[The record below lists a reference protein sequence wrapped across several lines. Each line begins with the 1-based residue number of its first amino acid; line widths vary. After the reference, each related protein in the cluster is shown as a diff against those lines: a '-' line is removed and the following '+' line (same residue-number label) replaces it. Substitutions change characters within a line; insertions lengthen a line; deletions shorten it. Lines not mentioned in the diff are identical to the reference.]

1 MQIRSGSLAL
11 AALMGCLA
19 MQAPVTLYA
28 ADAAPA
34 KATKGAMDG
43 LLDLLRDRGILSGAE
58 ADEFKRKMEEEKAHE
73 IAEAVKKQQGPAPA
87 QVVKNK
93 ELPPLKTTL
102 PEEALTG
109 LIDKAGKQQLLTPA
123 EAALV
128 KERYRKRA
136 EFEKSVAATKGQRLP
151 EKDLRSLIEV
161 MKEQGLVGAD
171 EAQELTARLSDEFEA
186 AEAAAAKAGT
196 APSLEKMPATIITA
210 ERQIPYVRS
219 SMPQE
224 DLTAM
229 IDKAAAQ
236 RVLLPWETAFV
247 KARYQKK
254 VGLDQVAEAVSGE
267 VKTEMRAEVNK
278 AAKEEVASAGK
289 SIAAPSWTK
298 KISLSGD
305 MRLRYEATFF
315 DGGNDVLQNP
325 LTPATLMNTT
335 EDRQRFR
342 VRARLNVNA
351 KVNDEVEAV
360 FGLATGNTTDPVST
374 NQTLG
379 TYFNKK
385 AIQVDQAYVA
395 WKPGDWLTVRGGH
408 FPNPWFSTDL
418 VWDQDL
424 NFDGIAATYRQR
436 LNPEWTLFLTGGAFP
451 IQEVEFSQRDKW
463 LFAGQLGAEY
473 RKEDELAAKLAVA
486 YYGYSNMTGK
496 VYDGLDIDNY
506 SSAQFLQK
514 GNSIFNLNTQATS
527 LSDYK
532 MGLLS
537 DFSLLNLT
545 GQLDLGYWHPFH
557 LIFTA
562 DYVNNLG
569 FDRAAMASR
578 AGVSASEIV
587 KGTEGYQ
594 LRLDVGYPKVREQW
608 DWKAYLAYKRLEADA
623 VLDAFTDSDFHL
635 GGTNAK
641 GWILGGELGLL
652 KNTSLSARWMT
663 TNEITGPAFAVDL
676 FQLDLNVRF

>member
-28 ADAAPA
+28 ADAVPV
-34 KATKGAMDG
+34 KTTKGAMDG

-73 IAEAVKKQQGPAPA
+73 IAEAVKKQPGPAPV
-87 QVVKNK
+87 QVVKSK

-136 EFEKSVAATKGQRLP
+136 EFEKSVAAAKGQRLP

-186 AEAAAAKAGT
+186 AEAAAAKAGA
-196 APSLEKMPATIITA
+196 APPLEKMPATIITA
-210 ERQIPYVRS
+210 ERQIPYIRS

-229 IDKAAAQ
+229 IDKATAQ

-289 SIAAPSWTK
+289 SIAAPAWTK

-305 MRLRYEATFF
+305 IRLRYESTFF
-315 DGGNDVLQNP
+315 DGSGNYNSIIN
-325 LTPATLMNTT
+325 PATLQIQNTT
-335 EDRQRFR
+335 EDRQRLR
-342 VRARLNVNA
+342 TRARLNVNA

-360 FGLATGNTTDPVST
+360 FGLATGNITDPVST

-385 AIQVDQAYVA
+385 AIQVDLAYVA
-395 WKPGDWLTVRGGH
+395 WKPGDWLTVWGGH
-408 FPNPWFSTDL
+408 FPNPWFHTDL

-424 NFDGIAATYRQR
+424 NFDGIAATYRHR
-436 LNPEWTLFLTGGAFP
+436 LTPEWNLFLTGGAFP
-451 IQEVEFSQRDKW
+451 IQEIELSQRDKW
-463 LFAGQLGAEY
+463 LYGGQLGAEY

-486 YYGYSNMTGK
+486 YYGYSNIVGR
-496 VYDGLDIDNY
+496 VYDSADTDNY
-506 SSAQFLQK
+506 TAPQFMQK
-514 GNSIFNLNTQATS
+514 GNSLFNINP
-527 LSDYK
+527 LSSTTVPALAADY
-532 MGLLS
+532 GE
-537 DFSLLNLT
+537 LNLT
-545 GQLDLGYWHPFH
+545 ARLDLGYWHPFH

-562 DYVNNLG
+562 DYVNNLA
-569 FDRAAMASR
+569 FDRAAVAR
-578 AGVSASEIV
+578 RGGVTPGEV
-587 KGTEGYQ
+587 LKQTEGYQ
-594 LRLDVGYPKVREQW
+594 FRLDAGHPKVREQW
-608 DWKAYLAYKRLEADA
+608 DWRAYMAYKRLEGDA
-623 VLDAFTDSDFHL
+623 VLDAFTDSDFRL

-652 KNTSLSARWMT
+652 KNTSLSARWLT
-663 TNEITGPAFAVDL
+663 TNEITGPTFAVDL

>member
-1 MQIRSGSLAL
+1 VQIRSGSLAL

-28 ADAAPA
+28 ADAVPV
-34 KATKGAMDG
+34 KTTKGAMDG

-87 QVVKNK
+87 QVVKSK

-109 LIDKAGKQQLLTPA
+109 LIDKAGKQQLLTSA

-136 EFEKSVAATKGQRLP
+136 EFEKSVAAAKGQRLP

-186 AEAAAAKAGT
+186 AEAAAAKTGA
-196 APSLEKMPATIITA
+196 AASPLEKMPATIITA

-229 IDKAAAQ
+229 IDKATAQ

-254 VGLDQVAEAVSGE
+254 MGLDQVAEAVSGE

-305 MRLRYEATFF
+305 FRLRYEAAFF
-315 DGGNDVLQNP
+315 DKSGNYSGLISP
-325 LTPATLMNTT
+325 LTLDLMNTT
-335 EDRQRFR
+335 EDRQRYR
-342 VRARLNVNA
+342 IRGRLNVNA

-424 NFDGIAATYRQR
+424 NFDGVAATYRHR

-463 LFAGQLGAEY
+463 LYGGQLGAEY
-473 RKEDELAAKLAVA
+473 RKEDELSAKLAVA
-486 YYGYSNMTGK
+486 YYGYSNVVGR
-496 VYDGLDIDNY
+496 VYDQADVSNY
-506 SSAQFLQK
+506 SAPQYMQK
-514 GNSIFNLNTQATS
+514 GNSLYNINP
-527 LSDYK
+527 LSTTTVPALIADY
-532 MGLLS
+532 GELS
-537 DFSLLNLT
+537 LT

-562 DYVNNLG
+562 DYVNNLA
-569 FDRAAMASR
+569 FDRAAVAR
-578 AGVSASEIV
+578 RGGVTPGEVV
-587 KGTEGYQ
+587 KETEGYQ
-594 LRLDVGYPKVREQW
+594 IRLDVGYPKVREQW
-608 DWKAYLAYKRLEADA
+608 DWRAYLAYKRLEADA

-652 KNTSLSARWMT
+652 KNTSLSARWLT
-663 TNEITGPAFAVDL
+663 TNEISRETFNVDL
-676 FQLDLNVRF
+676 FQLDLNIRF

>member
-19 MQAPVTLYA
+19 IQAPVTLYA

-58 ADEFKRKMEEEKAHE
+58 ADEFKRKIEEEKARD
-73 IAEAVKKQQGPAPA
+73 IAEAVRKQQGPAPL

-109 LIDKAGKQQLLTPA
+109 LIDKAGKQQLLTPE

-128 KERYRKRA
+128 KERYNKRA
-136 EFEKSVAATKGQRLP
+136 SYEKSVAAAKGKRLP
-151 EKDLRSLIEV
+151 EKDLRSLVEV

-171 EAQELTARLSDEFEA
+171 EAQELTARLADGFEA
-186 AEAAAAKAGT
+186 EAAAAAKAGT
-196 APSLEKMPATIITA
+196 APSLLEKMPATIITA
-210 ERQIPYVRS
+210 ERRIPYVRS
-219 SMPQE
+219 SMPEE
-224 DLTAM
+224 DLVAM
-229 IDKAAAQ
+229 IDKAGAQ
-236 RVLLPWETAFV
+236 RVLLPWETTFV

-254 VGLDQVAEAVSGE
+254 AGLDQVAEAVSGD
-267 VKTEMRAEVNK
+267 VKSEMRAEVNK

-289 SIAAPSWTK
+289 SIAAPAWTK

-305 MRLRYEATFF
+305 IRLRYEATFF
-315 DGGNDVLQNP
+315 DKTGNYSGLISP
-325 LTPATLMNTT
+325 LTLQLLNSS

-342 VRARLNVNA
+342 ARARLNVNA
-351 KVNDEVEAV
+351 KVNDEIEAV

-379 TYFNKK
+379 NYFNKK
-385 AIQVDQAYVA
+385 AIQLDQAYVA

-424 NFDGIAATYRQR
+424 NFDGVAATYRHR
-436 LNPEWTLFLTGGAFP
+436 LNPEWTMFLTGGAFP
-451 IQEVEFSQRDKW
+451 IQEIELSQRDKW
-463 LFAGQLGAEY
+463 LYGGQLGAEY

-486 YYGYSNMTGK
+486 YYGYSNMVGR
-496 VYDGLDIDNY
+496 VYSQKDLDNY
-506 SSAQFLQK
+506 SAPQYMQK
-514 GNSIFNLNTQATS
+514 GNSLFNINPLGTTVPA
-527 LSDYK
+527 LAADY
-532 MGLLS
+532 GE
-537 DFSLLNLT
+537 LNLT

-562 DYVNNLG
+562 DYVNNLA
-569 FDRAAMASR
+569 FDRSAVARRGA
-578 AGVSASEIV
+578 VSPSEV
-587 KGTEGYQ
+587 RKETEGYQ
-594 LRLDVGYPKVREQW
+594 IRLDVGYPKVREQW
-608 DWKAYLAYKRLEADA
+608 DWRAYLAYKRLEADA
-623 VLDAFTDSDFHL
+623 VLDAFTDSDFNL

-652 KNTSLSARWMT
+652 KNTSLSARWLT
-663 TNEITGPAFAVDL
+663 TNEISGPAFAVDL
-676 FQLDLNVRF
+676 FQLDFNVRF